1 MARVAMLM
9 AVTVVE
15 ISMVQGLEVTV
26 MAQWVNVTKVE
37 VATVVRNMV
46 SLTQTT
52 RKNKQQN

>member
-15 ISMVQGLEVTV
+15 ISMVQGMEVTV
-26 MAQWVNVTKVE
+26 MAQWVNVAKVE
-37 VATVVRNMV
+37 VAAIVRNMV